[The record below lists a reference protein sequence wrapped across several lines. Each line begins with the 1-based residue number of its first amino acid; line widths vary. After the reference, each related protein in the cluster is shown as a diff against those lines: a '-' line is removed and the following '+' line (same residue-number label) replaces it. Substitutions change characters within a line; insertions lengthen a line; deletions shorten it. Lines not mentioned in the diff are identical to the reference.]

1 MAQSVTSAELQTYL
15 NTITNK
21 LLANNPAH
29 KDQPDLIK
37 KIIDD
42 TTQII
47 RFKEQKSKIAVTKE
61 KLLDPEFIQQ
71 LSQTIIAQTV
81 MNGSEEQRQFMADLM
96 EAMEQLKSSKAYQHE
111 LRSMLDEQEALLN
124 DLNELMEELSG
135 LTQIDPL
142 MLDKVQ
148 QKLRKKLQK
157 RLHLK
162 ILKRLEKL
170 LAMRFNPSNKESL
183 RDAIRKLINEIKA
196 NIEALKKN
204 KSLDNT
210 VRPLK
215 EDLYINL
222 FGLLNSYIA
231 GSIPVPLLQ
240 YMGNGLGFNDW
251 NPFHGYANIDK
262 VNELNFMFG
271 DSLGLEASTLRH
283 FFTIEDDV
291 VNELSDLL
299 QAEGL
304 TLERNSPSPL
314 ATKNTPKT

>member
-1 MAQSVTSAELQTYL
+1 MPQSVTPAELQKYL
-15 NTITNK
+15 DVITNK

-42 TTQII
+42 TTQVI
-47 RFKEQKSKIAVTKE
+47 RFKEQKSKSVVTKE

-71 LSQTIIAQTV
+71 LSQTIIAQAV
-81 MNGSEEQRQFMADLM
+81 MNGSEEQKQFITELM
-96 EAMEQLKSSKAYQHE
+96 EAIQQLKTSKAYQSE
-111 LRSMLDEQEALLN
+111 LRSMLQEQEELLN
-124 DLNELMEELSG
+124 DLNQLMEELSE
-135 LTQIDPL
+135 LANLDPL

-157 RLHLK
+157 RLHAK

-170 LAMRFNPSNKESL
+170 IAMRFNPSNKESL

-231 GSIPVPLLQ
+231 GSIQVPLLQ
-240 YMGNGLGFNDW
+240 YIGNGLGFNDW
-251 NPFHGYANIDK
+251 SPFHGSANIDK

-271 DSLGLEASTLRH
+271 DSLGLESATLRK
-283 FFTIEDDV
+283 FFSIEDDV
-291 VNELSDLL
+291 VNELCDLL
-299 QAEGL
+299 QSEGL
-304 TLERNSPSPL
+304 TLEKTAPSPFD
-314 ATKNTPKT
+314 TKNTPKS